1 MQIFQ
6 NSAYNTWELVM
17 QFGIIALMLMI
28 ANIVRRKVKIFRN
41 LLFPT
46 SIIAGFIGL
55 AVRYMISGL
64 DIRIDGVLILD
75 VNFLK

>member
-28 ANIVRRKVKIFRN
+28 ANIVQEKVKYLETYYFQHQ
-41 LLFPT
+41 LL
-46 SIIAGFIGL
+46 
-55 AVRYMISGL
+55 L
-64 DIRIDGVLILD
+64 DS
-75 VNFLK
+75 